1 MMMLMLVLVLMLMLM
16 LIPMLMI
23 MTTNTV
29 WQNVVL
35 TPASFAWKKEKQ
47 DDVPTQGR
55 RKSPDPGEDH
65 ELSKSAN
72 PNNKFAKSCVGI
84 QGHMQVDRSIV

>member
-1 MMMLMLVLVLMLMLM
+1 MYQLK
-16 LIPMLMI
+16 
-23 MTTNTV
+23 
-29 WQNVVL
+29 
-35 TPASFAWKKEKQ
+35 AE
-47 DDVPTQGR
+47 G
-55 RKSPDPGEDH
+55 KSPDPGEDH